1 MNQLEID
8 VSLPDEF
15 DYIYASDPTEYDL
28 LSNMTF
34 TEAMEIGI
42 FNKHTMLGRT
52 DLTNYDRSRI
62 SDLFRKKI
70 IYQAGFLYSMIYDT
84 DANSRF
90 FGERLTLTTEQK
102 NKAEEYKKKHESL
115 VLKYRFSQGLTTT
128 TYNADGRFVKE
139 YRLVNWRDR
148 EGRIG
153 WK

>member
-15 DYIYASDPTEYDL
+15 DDIYASDPTEYDL

-42 FNKHTMLGRT
+42 FNKRTMLGRT

-62 SDLFRKKI
+62 SDLFRKKM
-70 IYQAGFLYSMIYDT
+70 IYQAGVLYSMIYDT
-84 DANSRF
+84 DINSRF
-90 FGERLTLTTEQK
+90 LGERLTLTTEQK

-128 TYNADGRFVKE
+128 YNADGRFVKE